1 MSSLSEMDRRYLFHP
16 MTALATHEHAGPA
29 PVIVKGE
36 GAWLEDAEGRRY
48 LDVMAGLWCVNVGY
62 GRREIAEALERQAS
76 TLSYC
81 HTFSGVSSDQAIL
94 LAQRLIEMAPVPMSK
109 VFFGNSGSDAN
120 DSAVKIVWYYQN
132 VRGKPKKKKI
142 IARERGYHGVTI
154 VSGSLTGLHAQH
166 AGFDLPLPFVKHTTA
181 PRPLWEGAGLTDAEF
196 VSRLVDD
203 LEQLI
208 QAEGPETIGAMV
220 VEPVMGAGGV
230 IVPPE
235 GYYPAIKEVL
245 SRHDILLIADE
256 VITGFGRLGRPFGT
270 EVFGL
275 EPDLIVLAKGVTSGY
290 APLSGVMVSEEVWRT
305 VVSGEERFGVFGHGF
320 TYTAHPG
327 PAAAALANLDL
338 IESDQLVEQAAH
350 RGSYLKDRLVDA
362 FGDHPLVGD
371 IRGIG
376 LMCGVEFVAS
386 HGPAVAFDPSLKVA
400 ARIVKDAFQRGVI
413 GRALPQTDTISFS
426 PPFIISEEEI
436 DTAVSA
442 FRSATDRVMQQLVDE
457 GTWQRPQ
464 ARLR

>member
-1 MSSLSEMDRRYLFHP
+1 MSSLSELDRRYLFHP
-16 MTALATHEHAGPA
+16 MTALATHEQSGPA
-29 PVIVKGE
+29 PVIIRGE

-48 LDVMAGLWCVNVGY
+48 LDAMAGLWCVNVGY
-62 GRREIAEALERQAS
+62 GRKEIAEALERQAS

-120 DSAVKIVWYYQN
+120 DSAVKLVWYYQN

-142 IARERGYHGVTI
+142 IARERAYHGVTI
-154 VSGSLTGLHAQH
+154 VSGSLTGLHGPH

-196 VSRLVDD
+196 VARLVDD

-208 QAEGPETIGAMV
+208 QAEGPNTIGAMV
-220 VEPVMGAGGV
+220 AEPVMGAGGV

-235 GYYPAIKEVL
+235 GYFPAIKEVL
-245 SRHDILLIADE
+245 KRHDILLIADE
-256 VITGFGRLGRPFGT
+256 VITGFGRLGSPFGT
-270 EVFGL
+270 DVFGI

-290 APLSGVMVSEEVWRT
+290 APLSGLMVSEEVWRT

-327 PAAAALANLDL
+327 PAAAALANLDV
-338 IESDQLVEQAAH
+338 IENDQLVDQVAS
-350 RGSYLKDRLVDA
+350 RGAYLKERLLEA

-371 IRGIG
+371 VRGMG
-376 LMCGVEFVAS
+376 LMCGVEFVS
-386 HGPAVAFDPSLKVA
+386 ERDPAVAFDPSLKVA
-400 ARIVKDAFQRGVI
+400 GRITKEAFERSVI

-436 DTAVSA
+436 DTAVTA
-442 FRSATDRVMQQLVDE
+442 FREATDVVTQQLVDE
-457 GTWQRPQ
+457 GVWRPE
-464 ARLR
+464 A

>member
-1 MSSLSEMDRRYLFHP
+1 MSSLSELDRRYLFHP
-16 MTALATHEHAGPA
+16 MTALATHEQCGPA

-36 GAWLEDAEGRRY
+36 GVWLEDADGRRY
-48 LDVMAGLWCVNVGY
+48 IDAMAGLWCVNVGY
-62 GRREIAEALERQAS
+62 GRREIAEALKRQAS

-94 LAQRLIEMAPVPMSK
+94 LAERLIEMAPVPMSK

-120 DSAVKIVWYYQN
+120 DTAVKLVWYYQN
-132 VRGKPKKKKI
+132 VREKAEKKKI

-154 VSGSLTGLHAQH
+154 VSGSLTGLHAPH

-181 PRPLWEGAGLTDAEF
+181 PRRLWEGAGLTDAEF
-196 VSRLVDD
+196 VGRLVDD

-208 QAEGPETIGAMV
+208 RAEGPETIGAMI

-235 GYYPAIKEVL
+235 GYYPAIQEVL
-245 SRHDILLIADE
+245 ARHDILLIADE

-270 EVFGL
+270 ELFGL
-275 EPDLIVLAKGVTSGY
+275 EPDLIILAKGVTSGY
-290 APLSGVMVSEEVWRT
+290 APLSGCMVSENVWRT
-305 VVSGEERFGVFGHGF
+305 IVAGEQRFGVFGHGF

-338 IESDQLVEQAAH
+338 IESDQLVAQAAS
-350 RGSYLKDRLVDA
+350 RGAYQQERLVDA

-371 IRGIG
+371 IRGVG
-376 LMCGVEFVAS
+376 LMSGVEFVERRQ
-386 HGPAVAFDPSLKVA
+386 PAVAFDPSLKVA
-400 ARIVKDAFQRGVI
+400 GRIVKEALQRGVI

-426 PPFIISEEEI
+426 PPFVISEEEI
-436 DTAVSA
+436 DTAVHA
-442 FRSATDRVMQQLVDE
+442 FRESADLVMQQLVDE
-457 GTWQRPQ
+457 GIWRPG
-464 ARLR
+464 A

>member
-1 MSSLSEMDRRYLFHP
+1 MSSLSELDRRYLFHP
-16 MTALATHEHAGPA
+16 MTALATHEQCGPD

-48 LDVMAGLWCVNVGY
+48 LDAMAGLWCVNVGY

-81 HTFSGVSSDQAIL
+81 HTFSGVSSDQPIL
-94 LAQRLIEMAPVPMSK
+94 LAQRLIDMAPVPMSK

-120 DSAVKIVWYYQN
+120 DSAVKLAWYYQN
-132 VRGKPKKKKI
+132 VRGRAEKKKI
-142 IARERGYHGVTI
+142 IARERAYHGVTI
-154 VSGSLTGLHAQH
+154 VSGSLTGLHAPH
-166 AGFDLPLPFVKHTTA
+166 AGFDLPLPFAKHTTA

-196 VSRLVDD
+196 VARLVDD

-208 QAEGPETIGAMV
+208 QAEGPETVGAMV
-220 VEPVMGAGGV
+220 AEPVMGAGGV
-230 IVPPE
+230 IVPPD
-235 GYYPAIKEVL
+235 GYFPAIKEVL
-245 SRHDILLIADE
+245 TRHDILLIADE

-270 EVFGL
+270 DVFGI

-290 APLSGVMVSEEVWRT
+290 APLSGVMVSEDVWRT
-305 VVSGEERFGVFGHGF
+305 IVSGEERFGVFGHGF

-327 PAAAALANLDL
+327 PAAAALANLDV
-338 IESDQLVEQAAH
+338 IENDQLVDQVAS
-350 RGSYLKDRLVDA
+350 RGAYLKERLLDA

-371 IRGIG
+371 IRGVG
-376 LMCGVEFVAS
+376 LMCGVEFVA
-386 HGPAVAFDPSLKVA
+386 GRDPAIAFDPSLKVA
-400 ARIVKDAFQRGVI
+400 GRIVKEAFARGVI

-436 DTAVSA
+436 DTAVTA
-442 FRSATDRVMQQLVDE
+442 FREATDVVTQQLVDE
-457 GTWQRPQ
+457 GVWRPE
-464 ARLR
+464 A

>member
-1 MSSLSEMDRRYLFHP
+1 MSSLSELDRRYLFHP
-16 MTALATHEHAGPA
+16 MTALATHEQCGPD

-48 LDVMAGLWCVNVGY
+48 LDAMAGLWCVNVGY

-81 HTFSGVSSDQAIL
+81 HTFSGVSSDQPIL
-94 LAQRLIEMAPVPMSK
+94 LAQRLIDMAPVPMSK

-120 DSAVKIVWYYQN
+120 DSAVKLAWYYQN
-132 VRGKPKKKKI
+132 VRGRAEKKKI
-142 IARERGYHGVTI
+142 IARERAYHGVTI
-154 VSGSLTGLHAQH
+154 VSGSLTGLHAPH

-196 VSRLVDD
+196 VARLVDD

-208 QAEGPETIGAMV
+208 QAEGPETVGAMV
-220 VEPVMGAGGV
+220 AEPVMGAGGV
-230 IVPPE
+230 IVPPD
-235 GYYPAIKEVL
+235 GYFPAIKEVL
-245 SRHDILLIADE
+245 TRHDILLIADE

-270 EVFGL
+270 DVFGI

-290 APLSGVMVSEEVWRT
+290 APLSGVMVSEDVWRT
-305 VVSGEERFGVFGHGF
+305 IVSGEERFGVFGHGF

-327 PAAAALANLDL
+327 PAAAALANLDV
-338 IESDQLVEQAAH
+338 IENDQLVDQVSS
-350 RGSYLKDRLVDA
+350 RGAYLKERLLDA

-371 IRGIG
+371 IRGVG
-376 LMCGVEFVAS
+376 LMCGVEFVA
-386 HGPAVAFDPSLKVA
+386 GRDPAIAFDPSLKVA
-400 ARIVKDAFQRGVI
+400 GRIVKEAFARGVI

-436 DTAVSA
+436 DTAVTA
-442 FRSATDRVMQQLVDE
+442 FREETDVVTQQLVDE
-457 GTWQRPQ
+457 GVWRPE
-464 ARLR
+464 A